1 MSSPAAAVDRRAP
14 SSHRTTPRIGA
25 GLVLSLVFSLA
36 AGAQGP
42 DPRAE
47 AARLDSVGAALM
59 QGERYRVAIDS
70 LRRAMELDPA
80 RAVTARRLG
89 TAYIEFAE
97 FDQAQQWLG
106 RASAL
111 DSQAPP
117 TIYWTAFL
125 HALRGDDA
133 SARLFL
139 DRLPAT
145 AYGTSHRALLEL
157 FVDGTREG
165 APGMARRTAAV
176 AALMPEGAYRHLFAG
191 DAALH
196 AGRLDDAEAQYR
208 AALAI
213 SPEARNGPTGHFAAT
228 SLAIVL
234 RAAGRTAASDSL
246 LDRSMRMNHARLAEG
261 RDSQG
266 YPYDIASAYA
276 IQGSRSEALKWLGKA
291 VDAGW
296 RKARL
301 TALDPAFRSLRDD
314 ADFQRLV
321 RRMSDGGSRRT
332 ADGR

>member
-1 MSSPAAAVDRRAP
+1 MSPRSARPIHLAPSPA
-14 SSHRTTPRIGA
+14 RTVALVA
-25 GLVLSLVFSLA
+25 GLVLSVAFA
-36 AGAQGP
+36 ATATAQSA

-59 QGERYRVAIDS
+59 QGERYRVAIDT
-70 LRRAMELDPA
+70 LRRAMELDPS

-89 TAYIEFAE
+89 TAHIEFAD
-97 FDQAQQWLG
+97 FDQAQHWLG

-111 DSQAPP
+111 DSIAPP

-133 SARLFL
+133 AARRLV

-165 APGMARRTAAV
+165 APGMARRAAAV
-176 AALMPEGAYRHLFAG
+176 AAVMPEGAYRHLFAG

-196 AGRLDDAEAQYR
+196 ANRLDDAEAQYR

-213 SPEARNGPTGHFAAT
+213 SPDARNGPTGHFAAT

-234 RAAGRTAASDSL
+234 RASGRVAASDSL
-246 LDRSMRMNHARLAEG
+246 LERAMRMNHARLAEG

-296 RKARL
+296 RKERF
-301 TALDPAFRSLRDD
+301 TALDPAFRSIRHD

-321 RRMSDGGSRRT
+321 RRMSGGGSRRT

>member
-1 MSSPAAAVDRRAP
+1 MTPQFARSVSPAP
-14 SSHRTTPRIGA
+14 SPLCLLALVT
-25 GLVLSLVFSLA
+25 GLVVSFTVSA
-36 AGAQGP
+36 PATAQSV
-42 DPRAE
+42 DPRVE

-70 LRRAMELDPA
+70 LRRAMELDPL

-89 TAYIEFAE
+89 TVYIEFAE
-97 FDQAQQWLG
+97 FDQAQHWLG

-111 DSQAPP
+111 DSTAPP

-133 SARLFL
+133 SARRLI

-165 APGMARRTAAV
+165 APGMERRAAAV
-176 AALMPEGAYRHLFAG
+176 AALMPEGTYRHLFAG

-196 AGRLDDAEAQYR
+196 SGRLDDAEAQYR

-213 SPEARNGPTGHFAAT
+213 SPDARNGPTGHFAAT
-228 SLAIVL
+228 SLAMVL
-234 RAAGRTAASDSL
+234 RASGRIAASDSL
-246 LDRSMRMNHARLAEG
+246 LERSMRMNHARLAEG

-296 RKARL
+296 RKARF
-301 TALDPAFRSLRDD
+301 TALDPAFESIRHD